1 MESEII
7 ISSLLWRLYKQ
18 EEFICYFITWGIV
31 PLKIAILMG
40 LEYSTCACPSC
51 RVLCACQCLRVG
63 MQIHVFLEVCVCV
76 CAHLCT
82 CMHVYVNICL
92 GSLLS
97 FSFGDSTSFRLHYH
111 NLRLAIML
119 CIQLVLNKCLLN
131 NWSMR
136 CIISKCG
143 EYCPFIPI
151 IILKHLWNECL
162 LCA

>member
-1 MESEII
+1 MLFYNLRDCPFKDSYTNGIGV
-7 ISSLLWRLYKQ
+7 LYMCLSFLQ
-18 EEFICYFITWGIV
+18 SVVCMSV
-31 PLKIAILMG
+31 PTSRYAD
-40 LEYSTCACPSC
+40 SC
-51 RVLCACQCLRVG
+51 FSG
-63 MQIHVFLEVCVCV
+63 SVCV